1 MGNFIDNSN
10 FVDSPV
16 FMRGNFVFVQ
26 GDGKRYRY
34 IKLSEIVDKTI
45 GDIVGMTISDLIRE
59 EIIMK
64 GSDK

>member
-1 MGNFIDNSN
+1 MSVFVNNSN
-10 FVDSPV
+10 FMNNPV
-16 FMRGNFVFVQ
+16 FMGGSFLFIQ

-34 IKLSEIVDKTI
+34 IKLSEVVDKTI
-45 GDIVGMTISDLIRE
+45 GDIVDLTLGDLIRE